1 MEPAGNNRP
10 KNRRKAVMKAIFLL
24 IFIVA
29 AIFLLRFTPIKNY
42 LTAEALGR
50 FLESA
55 GFWAPLIFI
64 LIYTAGVCL
73 FLPGT
78 LLTGLGA
85 AIFGAYW
92 GFVYV
97 WFGAMAGASAAFFI
111 GRTLGR
117 EFASSLIGDKLKKY
131 DDGIERNGFATVLYL
146 RLVYFPFTPMNFG
159 MGLTKVHF
167 RDYFIGTGLGII
179 VGTFIFTFFI
189 GTLKDVWASGN
200 WAELISF
207 KVFFSI
213 ALFIFS
219 FFIPKIIKKINMVI
233 AEDPEMGPN
242 LLDKIK
248 SQGVRE
254 LDDSAMIM
262 RLKFKTIPGEQFVIR
277 REVFR
282 MIQESFR
289 ENGIEFAHRN
299 VAVYLPPDEDA
310 GEHDKKAIEAGAAA
324 AAAAAQA
331 EEEQK
336 KPI

>member
-1 MEPAGNNRP
+1 MEPAGTNMSKSR
-10 KNRRKAVMKAIFLL
+10 KKAVMKAIILL

-50 FLESA
+50 FLETA

-97 WFGAMAGASAAFFI
+97 WFGAMAGAAAAFFI

-167 RDYFIGTGLGII
+167 RDYFFGTGLGII

-200 WAELISF
+200 WAELISL

-219 FFIPKIIKKINMVI
+219 FFIPKIIKKI
-233 AEDPEMGPN
+233 
-242 LLDKIK
+242 K
-248 SQGVRE
+248 
-254 LDDSAMIM
+254 
-262 RLKFKTIPGEQFVIR
+262 GE
-277 REVFR
+277 
-282 MIQESFR
+282 
-289 ENGIEFAHRN
+289 
-299 VAVYLPPDEDA
+299 
-310 GEHDKKAIEAGAAA
+310 
-324 AAAAAQA
+324 
-331 EEEQK
+331 
-336 KPI
+336 

>member
-1 MEPAGNNRP
+1 
-10 KNRRKAVMKAIFLL
+10 
-24 IFIVA
+24 VA
-29 AIFLLRFTPIKNY
+29 AIFLVRFTPIKNY
-42 LTAEALGR
+42 LTADALGR
-50 FLESA
+50 FLDGA

-64 LIYTAGVCL
+64 LIYAVGVCL

-85 AIFGAYW
+85 AIFGAYA

-159 MGLTKVHF
+159 MGLTKVQF
-167 RDYFIGTGLGII
+167 RDYFFGTGLGII

-189 GTLKDVWASGN
+189 GTLKEVWVSGN

-219 FFIPKIIKKINMVI
+219 FFIPKIIKKI
-233 AEDPEMGPN
+233 
-242 LLDKIK
+242 K
-248 SQGVRE
+248 
-254 LDDSAMIM
+254 
-262 RLKFKTIPGEQFVIR
+262 GE
-277 REVFR
+277 
-282 MIQESFR
+282 
-289 ENGIEFAHRN
+289 
-299 VAVYLPPDEDA
+299 
-310 GEHDKKAIEAGAAA
+310 
-324 AAAAAQA
+324 
-331 EEEQK
+331 
-336 KPI
+336 